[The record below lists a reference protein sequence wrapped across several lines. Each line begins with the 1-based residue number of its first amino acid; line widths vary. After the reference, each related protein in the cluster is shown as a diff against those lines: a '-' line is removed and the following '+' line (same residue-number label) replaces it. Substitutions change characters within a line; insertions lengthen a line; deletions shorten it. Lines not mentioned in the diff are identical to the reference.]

1 MSRPKTPSLRAK
13 DSSGDGGFRAQ
24 LLELALKEKQKLG
37 LDKLDSPRSSSSAL
51 KAIQGYSGT
60 RSPEE
65 SDHEEEPIA
74 TDLYDD
80 LPKPLFPISNKGST
94 ESAWKTVGS
103 KQGSSLESRR
113 KPVDDIF
120 PDDDEYDPRHDSWD
134 DRRDDRRDGK
144 SGGLHFDHRPDSHS
158 DVHRPDSRT
167 DLYDDLLTESHVNSR
182 SESKHHSEDSRT
194 QRQSSM
200 LIPGLGI
207 DENIDDED
215 AFLYGDEGLSTGR
228 PPSGPER
235 RPAQEKHVEE
245 RKHAPQDS
253 WMPAPQRFG
262 GRPPSPEDSD
272 LTIDLKLPFDRR
284 KGAESARPGK
294 EFPESRAQRQEQPVP
309 QRGGRRA
316 PDRIFDEPSPMDSWK
331 SSQRHRTP
339 SPEQSSPPLSSRT
352 TKEPPKQS
360 MLGYSSIE
368 SMKQELRELKM
379 MLSREKEAKEESHER
394 KRPRTPSDAGSYN
407 RGGRSPSPAKRR
419 RDSYSPSHRRRGRS
433 PPDNYRRP
441 SPPSYRRERRE
452 SPYYRGA
459 ATPSARRYSPSPAN
473 SLSPSSDRSVGK
485 RWSPSPPPRTPRHR
499 RQEGRTPGRRW
510 SPDSPPPRPR
520 RSSLER
526 TPKHPSSQTPYYQGS
541 SQPTQPPYYDSGQPS
556 GPPLVPPPNLSVPP
570 PNFTMNAPPPQVPYF
585 AGYPPPA
592 QAPPDF
598 SYPPPST
605 QPQQQAMRS
614 NLRVVPLQ
622 SAVEGGPVKEET
634 SFSPVNVKQEEKT
647 VSKKL
652 PPVTQEEIDHYLSL
666 VETKDSH
673 REKLTLLK
681 QELVRI
687 GKIQNEMMR
696 RRQHKRDGH
705 RDPSLLESS
714 SMYEDV
720 KKQVMEV
727 NSQMEEVSRKIF
739 KVSQRIKIEAIAYKK
754 KQEEEALA
762 AESADTAG
770 IKFVY
775 EDPRDHWCQ
784 QCNVLVPTMNDMFRH
799 LHSPKHKEAT
809 PSHDRPWAEI
819 EKPVSAN
826 QKFHRTIV
834 STVKGVQ
841 FLVGMSGYYCK
852 LCKVMSGDSAMAR
865 NHLHSL
871 EHNQN
876 YTKYILLNPFYER
889 RWKMERDIAMVSA
902 IKEEKEKQEKEKQ
915 EKEREKEREK
925 DRSRS
930 RSRSPSE
937 HGSSKRHKSS
947 RKEEQ
952 EKMRRK
958 NEELQKAERENSR
971 AVKELDDTE
980 TTPVKG
986 ATANSPP
993 PSRPPSGGTG
1003 IKLKLL
1009 KGQKVQKQPP
1019 KQTPVVIIGKAPCFR
1034 PSFLSGKSKAGNAS
1048 NSTTKQ
1054 EESKPYGPALPPNL
1068 ASASSADLVEEAKKN
1083 EEAMEIPLPIPASE
1097 SQASA
1102 QVQTTTTGAT
1112 VKTTTTKSSATS
1124 APVVSA
1130 TQAPR
1135 KQALKSGIVSKVTS
1149 VPSVPGASL
1158 TEEDMDLKLLGIERD
1173 DIQPIAPVKPPPAY
1187 GPGPP
1192 PPVQLPNLSVPPPMF
1207 PVPPPK
1213 RTLLPSP
1220 QYLATVPPPTLA
1232 PLNVPPPTVVP
1243 LQVLRLPPPPPPDEP
1258 EPPVVPVTRARIAAL
1273 QRPPPTLTPVQ
1284 MAPPTRCATT
1294 TVRVP
1299 QEPRQAVKPSVDTTG
1314 KKGGS
1319 VTTTRAAPKLDKATG
1334 DDTKPVATVAGSK
1347 TIGPPIEGEK
1357 PNIQDV
1363 DVKVVTAADVASEGA
1378 IQPVTK
1384 PSNETAAVKPSDPA
1398 TQSEA
1403 LQNRESHK
1411 TTAPEGVEPLAAGDS
1426 LAISSVDVA
1435 SETATQPVIESSSET
1450 VATESSELTTQAEVL
1465 RSGEPHEVTVPEA
1478 DVPIA
1483 TGISLA
1489 VSSDDVSLENA
1500 AQPVTE
1506 PCNETVAA
1514 KPSETT
1520 TQRDVLQP
1528 HEPREVTVPEGGA
1541 SIHDIS
1547 LVENESHADTVKD
1560 YVPSSATR
1568 TQDEKTVDKSEVCV
1582 SVQQQVS
1589 ADASQSRKGEAEPY
1603 PSLFT
1608 ETTEA
1613 NADHTTAGFIGEEA
1627 LKACE
1632 NAKELH
1638 SKEMSNA
1645 ASMEVMEQSDPSSFI
1660 LPAHTPEVSAIIEAD
1675 RADKSLEDG
1684 SSSALE
1690 TAGNGQCG
1698 TVPSSQCPLSFNLS
1712 ESAPISSYLGL
1723 RTGPTLTQTGQETMS
1738 ALSDTAPLSNY
1749 FSLRAGTTETGQ
1761 ETVCTGTKST
1771 SFQSEEFSA
1780 GKGVTADFSAYDKAH
1795 ADEDMSNAE
1804 NKVENIAQSSGSL
1817 AGEVSIPEG
1826 QNIEGDLCSSGD
1838 DKANADE
1845 DMANAKNEVENIVQS
1860 SGSLGG
1866 EVSVPEAQNI
1876 EGDSCSSGATEIE
1889 GDLSSAM
1896 ELNCGDSREALSGE
1910 DALSHKEIAT
1920 LAPEKGKSCTGSDI
1934 CTDLPFGGID
1944 STKELVH
1951 DVQTASTT
1959 RCGQVTVEDATV
1971 AQFIEYEEETCTRME
1986 EGEEVLDSAANA
1998 AEHAEGMADTSGSYV
2013 QLGSVS
2019 EVFGCESKAEVPYT
2033 SFEKPSSGRDCSV
2046 PVVTTLGLDSLLDD
2060 CPDWKAAIL
2069 DATEN
2074 LEGSMP
2080 GENLF
2085 NSASVSVEPLASA
2098 TAVGGAVQDSKISE
2112 DKLSGGD
2119 TGPSSQLPPAD
2130 SGEVPLEDASLGAV
2144 EPVLEDAKVSTEE
2157 ECILGEDFAVVDE
2170 CSDDVVQGEED
2181 DSGMVVMDQA

>member
-1 MSRPKTPSLRAK
+1 MN
-13 DSSGDGGFRAQ
+13 
-24 LLELALKEKQKLG
+24 
-37 LDKLDSPRSSSSAL
+37 
-51 KAIQGYSGT
+51 GT
-60 RSPEE
+60 R
-65 SDHEEEPIA
+65 
-74 TDLYDD
+74 DD
-80 LPKPLFPISNKGST
+80 
-94 ESAWKTVGS
+94 VG
-103 KQGSSLESRR
+103 
-113 KPVDDIF
+113 
-120 PDDDEYDPRHDSWD
+120 
-134 DRRDDRRDGK
+134 
-144 SGGLHFDHRPDSHS
+144 
-158 DVHRPDSRT
+158 
-167 DLYDDLLTESHVNSR
+167 
-182 SESKHHSEDSRT
+182 
-194 QRQSSM
+194 
-200 LIPGLGI
+200 
-207 DENIDDED
+207 
-215 AFLYGDEGLSTGR
+215 
-228 PPSGPER
+228 
-235 RPAQEKHVEE
+235 
-245 RKHAPQDS
+245 
-253 WMPAPQRFG
+253 
-262 GRPPSPEDSD
+262 
-272 LTIDLKLPFDRR
+272 
-284 KGAESARPGK
+284 
-294 EFPESRAQRQEQPVP
+294 
-309 QRGGRRA
+309 
-316 PDRIFDEPSPMDSWK
+316 
-331 SSQRHRTP
+331 
-339 SPEQSSPPLSSRT
+339 
-352 TKEPPKQS
+352 
-360 MLGYSSIE
+360 
-368 SMKQELRELKM
+368 
-379 MLSREKEAKEESHER
+379 
-394 KRPRTPSDAGSYN
+394 
-407 RGGRSPSPAKRR
+407 
-419 RDSYSPSHRRRGRS
+419 
-433 PPDNYRRP
+433 
-441 SPPSYRRERRE
+441 
-452 SPYYRGA
+452 
-459 ATPSARRYSPSPAN
+459 
-473 SLSPSSDRSVGK
+473 
-485 RWSPSPPPRTPRHR
+485 
-499 RQEGRTPGRRW
+499 
-510 SPDSPPPRPR
+510 
-520 RSSLER
+520 
-526 TPKHPSSQTPYYQGS
+526 
-541 SQPTQPPYYDSGQPS
+541 
-556 GPPLVPPPNLSVPP
+556 
-570 PNFTMNAPPPQVPYF
+570 
-585 AGYPPPA
+585 
-592 QAPPDF
+592 
-598 SYPPPST
+598 
-605 QPQQQAMRS
+605 
-614 NLRVVPLQ
+614 
-622 SAVEGGPVKEET
+622 
-634 SFSPVNVKQEEKT
+634 
-647 VSKKL
+647 
-652 PPVTQEEIDHYLSL
+652 
-666 VETKDSH
+666 
-673 REKLTLLK
+673 
-681 QELVRI
+681 
-687 GKIQNEMMR
+687 
-696 RRQHKRDGH
+696 HKDGH

-754 KQEEEALA
+754 KQEE
-762 AESADTAG
+762 
-770 IKFVY
+770 
-775 EDPRDHWCQ
+775 
-784 QCNVLVPTMNDMFRH
+784 
-799 LHSPKHKEAT
+799 EAT

-1112 VKTTTTKSSATS
+1112 VKTTTTTSSATS

-1232 PLNVPPPTVVP
+1232 PLNVPPPTATLHVRPHLLTHGRTFMENAGYAKPNNNRVTCNTVVP
-1243 LQVLRLPPPPPPDEP
+1243 LQVLRLPPPPPPPPDEP

-1347 TIGPPIEGEK
+1347 TIGPPVEGEK
-1357 PNIQDV
+1357 PNAQDV

-1450 VATESSELTTQAEVL
+1450 VATKSSELTTRAEVL
-1465 RSGEPHEVTVPEA
+1465 QSGEPHEVTVPEA

-1603 PSLFT
+1603 PSLLT

-1645 ASMEVMEQSDPSSFI
+1645 ASMEVMEQSDPSSFT
-1660 LPAHTPEVSAIIEAD
+1660 LPAHTPE
-1675 RADKSLEDG
+1675 
-1684 SSSALE
+1684 
-1690 TAGNGQCG
+1690 
-1698 TVPSSQCPLSFNLS
+1698 
-1712 ESAPISSYLGL
+1712 
-1723 RTGPTLTQTGQETMS
+1723 
-1738 ALSDTAPLSNY
+1738 
-1749 FSLRAGTTETGQ
+1749 
-1761 ETVCTGTKST
+1761 
-1771 SFQSEEFSA
+1771 
-1780 GKGVTADFSAYDKAH
+1780 
-1795 ADEDMSNAE
+1795 
-1804 NKVENIAQSSGSL
+1804 
-1817 AGEVSIPEG
+1817 
-1826 QNIEGDLCSSGD
+1826 
-1838 DKANADE
+1838 
-1845 DMANAKNEVENIVQS
+1845 
-1860 SGSLGG
+1860 
-1866 EVSVPEAQNI
+1866 
-1876 EGDSCSSGATEIE
+1876 
-1889 GDLSSAM
+1889 
-1896 ELNCGDSREALSGE
+1896 
-1910 DALSHKEIAT
+1910 
-1920 LAPEKGKSCTGSDI
+1920 
-1934 CTDLPFGGID
+1934 
-1944 STKELVH
+1944 
-1951 DVQTASTT
+1951 
-1959 RCGQVTVEDATV
+1959 VTVEDATV

-2013 QLGSVS
+2013 QFGSVS

-2157 ECILGEDFAVVDE
+2157 ECVLGEDFAVVDE